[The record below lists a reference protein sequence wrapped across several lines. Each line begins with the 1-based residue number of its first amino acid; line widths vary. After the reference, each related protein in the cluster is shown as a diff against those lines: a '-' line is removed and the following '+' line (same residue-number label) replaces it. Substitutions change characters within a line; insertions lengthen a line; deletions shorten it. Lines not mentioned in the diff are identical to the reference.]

1 MPTPTSAQPTQ
12 PSRIAIL
19 GAGGRG
25 THIGGAIHGLP
36 HLATVVAVADP
47 DSAKVAQLAGACG
60 VPDTGRFASW
70 QDFLASGL
78 EVDGVVIATMD
89 RDHVAPAVACLER
102 GWHVILEKPMAPDL
116 ADCQRIEAAQRAS
129 GRFLT
134 VCHSLRYQKAFR
146 AVRDLVVGGAVGRI
160 MTIDLLEQ
168 VGWAHQAHSFVRG
181 NWGNSTRSAPMIL
194 AKSCHDLDYLA
205 FLTGTPA
212 LRLTSYGHLSYFT
225 RANAPAGA
233 PARCSDG
240 CPHESTCSYSA
251 LKAYVYTDRVQW
263 PAALC
268 SPTDHSMAAHL
279 AAVQTGPYG
288 RCVWQCDNDVVDH
301 QVIALE
307 FPGEITA
314 TFTMTAFTQEGG
326 RRLRVHGTH
335 GVLEF
340 HDHAQEITV
349 TTFATGNVQRISV
362 AREGGGH
369 GGGDTRMVRD
379 WLEALRHGDA
389 TGLVSTAQESLRT
402 HAMAFAAERS
412 RRERRPVELAELGV

>member
-1 MPTPTSAQPTQ
+1 MTTATQSSTPST
-12 PSRIAIL
+12 IAVL

-25 THIGGAIHGLP
+25 SSIGTAINGLP
-36 HLATVVAVADP
+36 HLARVVAVADP
-47 DSAKVAQLAGACG
+47 DAGKVAQLGDACG
-60 VPDTGRFASW
+60 VAAGGRFASW
-70 QDFLASGL
+70 QDFLASGMQ
-78 EVDGVVIATMD
+78 VDGVVIATMD
-89 RDHVAPAVACLER
+89 QDHVEPAIACLQR
-102 GWHVILEKPMAPDL
+102 GWHVILEKPMAPNL
-116 ADCQRIEAAQRAS
+116 EDCQRIEAAQRAS
-129 GRFLT
+129 GRCMT

-146 AVRDLVVGGAVGRI
+146 TVRDLVADGAVGRL
-160 MTIDLLEQ
+160 MTIDLIEQ
-168 VGWAHQAHSFVRG
+168 VSWWHQAHSFVRG
-181 NWGNSTRSAPMIL
+181 NWGNSGRSAPMIL

-205 FLTGTPA
+205 FLTGAPA
-212 LRLTSYGHLSYFT
+212 LRLMSYGHLSYFT
-225 RANAPAGA
+225 LANTPAGA
-233 PARCSDG
+233 PKRCSDG
-240 CPHESTCSYSA
+240 CPHESTCAYSA
-251 LKAYVYTDRVQW
+251 LKAYVYGERNHW
-263 PAALC
+263 PASVC
-268 SPTDHSMAAHL
+268 SPTDHSLEAHL
-279 AAVQTGPYG
+279 AAVRNGPYG

-340 HDHAQEITV
+340 NDHAQEITI

-362 AREGGGH
+362 ARESGGH

-379 WLEALRHGDA
+379 WLEALRSGDSA
-389 TGLVSTAQESLRT
+389 GLVSTAQESLRT